1 MKHSIKSHFFDWF
14 SGLLLSYSQVFF
26 SKSKIFSWFILII
39 TFTYPELGICG
50 MIASLSAL
58 VFASIIG
65 LNNTYIRNGY
75 YAYNAL
81 LVGLGIGYYYELNLP
96 VLVVIVLAGFITLL
110 LHLWIEQWLYKYRLP
125 VLSLPFVITL
135 WFVIL
140 STRELAFFELSDRN
154 LFVLNNI
161 FALGG
166 QNLLSFYTWFNDEFL
181 PPLFKYFFTALGSI
195 FFQDTALAGFVI
207 FIGLIVFSRI
217 ASFLAILGFFSAY
230 YFMHFIGI
238 QNEHIGLMFIG
249 FNFILTSIAIGGIFI
264 IPNLYSHLWILILT
278 PVNVLLTIS
287 LSSMLQNWQLSIYS
301 LSFNLII
308 LMFLT
313 SIRSRYKGN
322 RKLIETYYQEYM
334 PEKNLYSYLASKG
347 KEINSGPVL
356 LLPFWGEW
364 TVWQGYNGN
373 YTHKDLY
380 RHALD
385 FVITY
390 QGKNYK
396 GNGATLDD
404 YYTYNK
410 LVVSPGSGWVVRIV
424 DGIEDNPIGEVNL
437 IHNWGNSII
446 IKHSEYVYSQMS
458 HLKAGSFK
466 VKEGDYVRV
475 GQPLAHVGNSGRS
488 PEPHLHFQ
496 VQAYPML
503 GSPTIEYTI
512 SRYLLIEG
520 KNKKLLYKTVPSEQ
534 DHVENIQIQSN
545 LAKAL
550 HFIPGTQIEVTLHE
564 NMRITKYDWE
574 VFTDSLNQTYI
585 YSKTT
590 HSYAYI
596 YKDDLM
602 FYFRSFHG
610 KKTDPLYLLYCS
622 CYHIEFAV
630 LPEQKFT
637 QPYPLHLI
645 FPFYKTFWQDVF
657 APFYNILKAIYSI
670 KILSNSYSSNSIII
684 ESNMHKKI
692 WIKEYLFAK
701 ATITIVQQKITKI
714 EWYDK
719 NQKTVY
725 LTYKN
730 KY

>member
-1 MKHSIKSHFFDWF
+1 MKHSIKRYVSDWLN
-14 SGLLLSYSQVFF
+14 GLLLSYSQVFF

-58 VFASIIG
+58 IFASILG
-65 LNNTYIRNGY
+65 LNQSYIRNGY
-75 YAYNAL
+75 FAYNAL
-81 LVGLGIGYYYELNLP
+81 LVGLGIGYYYNLNLP
-96 VLVVIVLAGFITLL
+96 VLVVIILAGFITLL
-110 LHLWIEQWLYKYRLP
+110 IHLWIEQWLYKYRLP
-125 VLSLPFVITL
+125 VLSLPFVAAL
-135 WFVIL
+135 WLVIL

-166 QNLLSFYTWFNDEFL
+166 PKLLSFYTWFNDEFL
-181 PPLFKYFFTALGSI
+181 PLPFKYFFIALGSI
-195 FFQDTALAGFVI
+195 FFQDTALSGFVI

-238 QNEHIGLMFIG
+238 QNDQVGLLFIG

-264 IPNLYSHLWILILT
+264 IPNIYSHLWVLILT
-278 PVNVLLTIS
+278 PVNVLITIS
-287 LSSMLQNWQLSIYS
+287 LSSILQHWQLSIYS
-301 LSFNLII
+301 LSFNLIV

-313 SIRSRYKGN
+313 SIRSRFKGN
-322 RKLIETYYQEYM
+322 HKLIETYYQEFM
-334 PEKNLYSYLASKG
+334 PEKNLYSFQASKG
-347 KEINSGPVL
+347 KDINTGPML

-364 TVWQGYNGN
+364 TVWQGYNGVH
-373 YTHKDLY
+373 THKDLY

-390 QGKNYK
+390 QGKTYK
-396 GNGATLDD
+396 GNGASLDD

-410 LVVSPGSGWVVRIV
+410 LVVSPGNGWVVRIV
-424 DGIEDNPIGEVNL
+424 DGIEDNSIGNVNL

-446 IKHSEYVYSQMS
+446 IKHSEYVYSQIS

-466 VKEGDYVRV
+466 VREGDYVRV

-496 VQAYPML
+496 VQSYPIL
-503 GSPTIEYTI
+503 GSPTIEYPI
-512 SRYLLIEG
+512 SRYLLLKE
-520 KNKKLLYKTVPSEQ
+520 KNKKLVCKSVPKEQ
-534 DHVENIQIQSN
+534 EHVENIQIQSI
-545 LAKAL
+545 LSKAF
-550 HFIPGTQIEVTLHE
+550 HFIPGEHIEVILYE
-564 NMRITKYDWE
+564 NNQKKKFEWE
-574 VFTDSLNQTYI
+574 VYTDSLNQTYI
-585 YSKTT
+585 YSNTT
-590 HSYAYI
+590 QSLAYI

-602 FYFRSFHG
+602 FYFKSYHG
-610 KKTDPLYLLYCS
+610 KKSDPLYFLYCS
-622 CYHIEFAV
+622 CYHVEFAI
-630 LPEQKFT
+630 LPEQTFT

-645 FPFYKTFWQDVF
+645 FPFYKTFWQDAL
-657 APFYNILKAIYSI
+657 APFYNILKAIFSM
-670 KILSNSYSSNSIII
+670 KVVSNSPSSNAFII
-684 ESNMHKKI
+684 ESNMHKKL

-701 ATITIVQQKITKI
+701 ASVTIEQQKIKKI
-714 EWYDK
+714 EWHDK
-719 NQKTVY
+719 GQKTVY